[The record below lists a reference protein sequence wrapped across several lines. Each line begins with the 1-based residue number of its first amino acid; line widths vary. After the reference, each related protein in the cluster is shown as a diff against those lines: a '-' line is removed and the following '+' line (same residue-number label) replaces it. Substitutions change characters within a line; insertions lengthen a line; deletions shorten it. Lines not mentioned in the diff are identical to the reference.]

1 MMMLMTTAATAPFEG
16 PVGFPDGSPDGSSDA
31 SPDDFSDDSPDDFSE
46 GPPDGSVSS
55 STGVE
60 LSALSA
66 LWVRVELK
74 LLVWLRPSVS
84 ASWGREGIVERRAI
98 IGEDSDC
105 SG

>member
-31 SPDDFSDDSPDDFSE
+31 SPDDFSE